1 MKLFKQVLEKNKK
14 ILILYLSIGILLT
27 FLELYQVT
35 YYQKILDAFQYQTLT
50 IKPIIIYGILLLI
63 LTILGYIDNYPEQK
77 LKHGL
82 YLDFK
87 LQSLR
92 KMKTI
97 DYLEYQKLGTG
108 NLIQKIEEGATS
120 STNIIMN
127 FYLNVFRKL
136 LPTSLFSLIFIYQVK
151 KELTL
156 FILVGY
162 LFVILITNLILK
174 RLYNL
179 KEDILVNSEYLNKH
193 LVRGFMELVVFR
205 TNKKYD
211 MEIEITES
219 GIKNIVNN
227 KVKIKLVHELFFTLF
242 ELLVSILQVLI
253 LSFSVLKSNLSVG
266 AVVTIIALIGKSY
279 QPIAIFNVEY
289 VDYKLNKIAVKRYLD
304 FLNLKDD
311 SNLTTGKK
319 LKKFTPTITLKNIT
333 YKYPDSKKI
342 LINNLNLTI
351 KKYEKLAIV
360 GETGSGKSTIIKLI
374 IGLLKDYQG
383 EILISN
389 ENLSNLNLNDLYNNI
404 TYISQESPIFDGT
417 LRENIVFD
425 KKISDQEIIKV
436 LKLVSLEKFYQHLEN
451 GLDTELGEKGIKMSG
466 GERQRVALARLF
478 FEESSIVILD
488 EATSAMDNITEK
500 EVMTNIMTNS
510 KDKTLIIIAHRLE
523 TIKNVDK
530 ILVLSNGKIKE
541 GGTYQELLNKKAY
554 FYNLVNSKK
563 WVSQTLTKNVN
574 LHTFF
579 DIYLYFINTIF
590 MIELISDNK

>member
-14 ILILYLSIGILLT
+14 ILILYLLIGILLT
-27 FLELYQVT
+27 FLELYLVT

-50 IKPIIIYGILLLI
+50 LKPIIIYGILLI
-63 LTILGYIDNYPEQK
+63 VLTILSYIDNYPEQK
-77 LKHGL
+77 LKNGL
-82 YLDFK
+82 FLDFK

-120 STNIIMN
+120 STNIMMN

-136 LPTSLFSLIFIYQVK
+136 LPTALFSLIFIYQVK
-151 KELTL
+151 KELTI
-156 FILVGY
+156 FIFLGY
-162 LFVILITNLILK
+162 LLVIIITNLILK

-179 KEDILVNSEYLNKH
+179 KEKILVNSEYLNKH
-193 LVRGFMELVVFR
+193 LVRGLMELVVFR

-211 MEIEITES
+211 MEIKITED
-219 GIKNIVNN
+219 GIKNIVDN
-227 KVKIKLVHELFFTLF
+227 KVKIKLVHELFFTIF
-242 ELLVSILQVLI
+242 ELIV
-253 LSFSVLKSNLSVG
+253 SVLKVIILAFAVLKTNLSVG
-266 AVVTIIALIGKSY
+266 AVVTVIALISKSY

-289 VDYKLNKIAVKRYLD
+289 VDYRLNRIAVKRYID
-304 FLNLKDD
+304 FLSLKDD

-319 LKKFTPTITLKNIT
+319 LKKLTPTITLKNIT
-333 YKYPDSKKI
+333 YKYPDSKKV

-383 EILISN
+383 QILISN
-389 ENLSNLNLNDLYNNI
+389 EDLSKLNLNDLYNNI

-425 KKISDQEIIKV
+425 KKVPDEEILAF
-436 LKLVSLEKFYQHLEN
+436 LKIVSLEKFYQRLEN
-451 GLDTELGEKGIKMSG
+451 GLDTELGERGIKMSG

-478 FEESSIVILD
+478 FEKSSIVILD
-488 EATSAMDNITEK
+488 EATSALDNITEK

-530 ILVLSNGKIKE
+530 ILVLSSGEIKE
-541 GGTYQELLNKKAY
+541 EGTYQELLNKKNY

-563 WVSQTLTKNVN
+563 WVSQTLTKMQTYT
-574 LHTFF
+574 LFS
-579 DIYLYFINTIF
+579 YCINTIF
-590 MIELISDNK
+590 MIKLTPDNKQ

>member
-14 ILILYLSIGILLT
+14 ILILYLLIGISMT
-27 FLELYQVT
+27 FLELYLVT

-50 IKPIIIYGILLLI
+50 LKPIIIYGILLI
-63 LTILGYIDNYPEQK
+63 ISTVLGYLDNYPTQK

-82 YLDFK
+82 YLEFK
-87 LQSLR
+87 LQALR
-92 KMKTI
+92 KMQTI

-108 NLIQKIEEGATS
+108 SLIQKIEEGATS
-120 STNIIMN
+120 STSVILD
-127 FYLNVFRKL
+127 FYLNVFRTL
-136 LPTSLFSLIFIYQVK
+136 LPTALFSLIFIYQVK

-156 FILVGY
+156 FILIGY
-162 LFVILITNLILK
+162 LLVIIISNLVLK

-179 KEDILVNSEYLNKH
+179 KEKILVNSEYLNRH
-193 LVRGFMELVVFR
+193 LVNGLMELVVFR

-211 MEIEITES
+211 LEIEITEH
-219 GIKNIVNN
+219 GIKNIVDN

-242 ELLVSILQVLI
+242 ELIVSVLQVVI
-253 LSFSVLKSNLSVG
+253 LAYAVKTNLTVG
-266 AVVTIIALIGKSY
+266 AIVTVISLIGKSY

-311 SNLTTGKK
+311 LSLTIGKK
-319 LKKFTPTITLKNIT
+319 LKEISPSITFKNVT
-333 YKYPDSKKI
+333 YKYPDSKKT

-351 KKYEKLAIV
+351 KKGEKIAIV

-383 EILISN
+383 KILISS
-389 ENLSNLNLNDLYNNI
+389 EELAKLNLNELYNHI
-404 TYISQESPIFDGT
+404 TYISQESHIFSGT

-425 KKISDQEIIKV
+425 KKATDEEIQKV
-436 LKLVSLEKFYQHLEN
+436 LKLVFLEKFYQRLEN
-451 GLDTELGEKGIKMSG
+451 GLDTELGERGVKISG

-478 FEESSIVILD
+478 FENTNLIILD
-488 EATSAMDNITEK
+488 EATSALDNITEK
-500 EVMTNIMTNS
+500 KVMTNIMQNS

-530 ILVLSNGKIKE
+530 ILVLSSGEIIEK
-541 GGTYQELLNKKAY
+541 GTYQELLNNKNY

-563 WVSQTLTKNVN
+563 
-574 LHTFF
+574 
-579 DIYLYFINTIF
+579 
-590 MIELISDNK
+590 

>member
-1 MKLFKQVLEKNKK
+1 MKLFKQVLERNKK
-14 ILILYLSIGILLT
+14 ILILYLLIGILLT
-27 FLELYQVT
+27 FLELYLVT
-35 YYQKILDAFQYQTLT
+35 YYQKILDAFQYQNLTL
-50 IKPIIIYGILLLI
+50 KPIIIYGILLVI
-63 LTILGYIDNYPEQK
+63 SAILGYIDNYPEQK
-77 LKHGL
+77 LKDGL

-136 LPTSLFSLIFIYQVK
+136 LPTALFSLIFIYQVK

-179 KEDILVNSEYLNKH
+179 KEKILVNSEFLNKH

-211 MEIEITES
+211 MEIEITEN

-242 ELLVSILQVLI
+242 ELIVSILQVLI
-253 LSFSVLKSNLSVG
+253 LSISVLKSNLSVG

-289 VDYKLNKIAVKRYLD
+289 VDYKLNRIAVKRYLD

-319 LKKFTPTITLKNIT
+319 LKKFTPKITLKNIT
-333 YKYPDSKKI
+333 YKYPDSKKV
-342 LINNLNLTI
+342 LLN
-351 KKYEKLAIV
+351 
-360 GETGSGKSTIIKLI
+360 
-374 IGLLKDYQG
+374 
-383 EILISN
+383 
-389 ENLSNLNLNDLYNNI
+389 NLNLNDLYNNI

-425 KKISDQEIIKV
+425 NKATDAEIIKV
-436 LKLVSLEKFYQHLEN
+436 LKLVSLEKYYQHLEK
-451 GLDTELGEKGIKMSG
+451 GLDTELGERGIKMSG

-478 FEESSIVILD
+478 FEKSSIVILD

-530 ILVLSNGKIKE
+530 ILVLSSGEIKE
-541 GGTYQELLNKKAY
+541 EGTYQELLNKKNY

-563 WVSQTLTKNVN
+563 
-574 LHTFF
+574 
-579 DIYLYFINTIF
+579 
-590 MIELISDNK
+590 

>member
-136 LPTSLFSLIFIYQVK
+136 LTTSLFSLIFIYQVK

-253 LSFSVLKSNLSVG
+253 LSISVLKSNLSVG

-289 VDYKLNKIAVKRYLD
+289 VDYKLNRIAVKRYLD

-383 EILISN
+383 QILISN

-436 LKLVSLEKFYQHLEN
+436 LKLVSLEKFYQHLEK
-451 GLDTELGEKGIKMSG
+451 GLDTELGERGIKMSG

-500 EVMTNIMTNS
+500 EVMTNIMKNA
-510 KDKTLIIIAHRLE
+510 KDRTLIIIAHRLE

-530 ILVLSNGKIKE
+530 ILVLSNGEIKE
-541 GGTYQELLNKKAY
+541 EGTYQELLNKKAY

-563 WVSQTLTKNVN
+563 
-574 LHTFF
+574 
-579 DIYLYFINTIF
+579 
-590 MIELISDNK
+590 

>member
-211 MEIEITES
+211 MEIEITEN
-219 GIKNIVNN
+219 GIKDIVNN

-266 AVVTIIALIGKSY
+266 AVVTIITLIGKSY

-311 SNLTTGKK
+311 SNLTIGKK
-319 LKKFTPTITLKNIT
+319 LKHFTPTITFKNVT

-342 LINNLNLTI
+342 LITNLNLTI

-436 LKLVSLEKFYQHLEN
+436 LKLVSLEKFYLHLEK
-451 GLDTELGEKGIKMSG
+451 GLDTELGERGIKMSG

-488 EATSAMDNITEK
+488 EATSALDNITEK
-500 EVMTNIMTNS
+500 EVMTNIMANA

-530 ILVLSNGKIKE
+530 ILVLSNGEIKE
-541 GGTYQELLNKKAY
+541 EGTYQELLNKKAY

-563 WVSQTLTKNVN
+563 WVSQTLTK
-574 LHTFF
+574 T
-579 DIYLYFINTIF
+579 
-590 MIELISDNK
+590 

>member
-35 YYQKILDAFQYQTLT
+35 YYQKILDAFQNQTLT

-120 STNIIMN
+120 STSVIMD
-127 FYLNVFRKL
+127 FYLNVFRTL
-136 LPTSLFSLIFIYQVK
+136 LPTAIFSLIFIYQVK

-162 LFVILITNLILK
+162 LFVIIITNLILK

-179 KEDILVNSEYLNKH
+179 KEKILINSEYLNKH

-211 MEIEITES
+211 MEIEITET

-242 ELLVSILQVLI
+242 ALIVSILQVLI
-253 LSFSVLKSNLSVG
+253 LAFAVLKSTLSVG
-266 AVVTIIALIGKSY
+266 AIVTVIALIGKSY

-289 VDYKLNKIAVKRYLD
+289 VDYKLNKISVKRYLD

-311 SNLTTGKK
+311 SNLTIGKK
-319 LKKFTPTITLKNIT
+319 LKRFTPTITFKNVT

-342 LINNLNLTI
+342 LITNLNLTI

-436 LKLVSLEKFYQHLEN
+436 LKLVSLEKFYLRLEN
-451 GLDTELGEKGIKMSG
+451 GLETELGERGIKMSG

-478 FEESSIVILD
+478 FEESSIIILD

-500 EVMTNIMTNS
+500 NVMTNIMKNA
-510 KDKTLIIIAHRLE
+510 KDKTLIILAHRLE

-530 ILVLSNGKIKE
+530 ILVLSNGEIKE
-541 GGTYQELLNKKAY
+541 EGTYQELLNKKNY

-563 WVSQTLTKNVN
+563 
-574 LHTFF
+574 
-579 DIYLYFINTIF
+579 
-590 MIELISDNK
+590 

>member
-50 IKPIIIYGILLLI
+50 LTPIIIYGILLI
-63 LTILGYIDNYPEQK
+63 ISNILGYLDNYPEQK

-92 KMKTI
+92 KMQTI

-120 STNIIMN
+120 STSVIMD
-127 FYLNVFRKL
+127 FYLNVFRTL
-136 LPTSLFSLIFIYQVK
+136 LPTAIFSLIFIYQVK

-162 LFVILITNLILK
+162 LFVIIITNLILK

-179 KEDILVNSEYLNKH
+179 KEKILINSEYLNKH

-211 MEIEITES
+211 MEIEITET

-242 ELLVSILQVLI
+242 ALIVSILQVLI
-253 LSFSVLKSNLSVG
+253 LAFAVLKSTLSVG
-266 AVVTIIALIGKSY
+266 AIVTVIALIGKSY

-289 VDYKLNKIAVKRYLD
+289 VDYKLNKISVKRYLD

-311 SNLTTGKK
+311 SNLTIGKK
-319 LKKFTPTITLKNIT
+319 LKRFTPTIAFKNVT

-342 LINNLNLTI
+342 LITNLNLTI

-389 ENLSNLNLNDLYNNI
+389 ENLSNLNLKDLYNNI

-436 LKLVSLEKFYQHLEN
+436 LKLVSLEKFYLRLEN

-478 FEESSIVILD
+478 FEESSIIILD
-488 EATSAMDNITEK
+488 EATSALDNITEK
-500 EVMTNIMTNS
+500 EVMTNIMENS

-530 ILVLSNGKIKE
+530 ILVLSSGEIKE
-541 GGTYQELLNKKAY
+541 EGTYQELLNKKDY
-554 FYNLVNSKK
+554 FYELVNSKK
-563 WVSQTLTKNVN
+563 
-574 LHTFF
+574 
-579 DIYLYFINTIF
+579 
-590 MIELISDNK
+590 

>member
-1 MKLFKQVLEKNKK
+1 MKLFKQVLERNKK
-14 ILILYLSIGILLT
+14 ILILYLLIGISMT
-27 FLELYQVT
+27 FLELYLVT
-35 YYQKILDAFQYQTLT
+35 YYQKILDGFQYQTLT
-50 IKPIIIYGILLLI
+50 LKPIIIYGILLI
-63 LTILGYIDNYPEQK
+63 ISTIFGYLDNYPEQK

-92 KMKTI
+92 KMQTI

-120 STNIIMN
+120 STSVILD
-127 FYLNVFRKL
+127 FYLNVFRTL
-136 LPTSLFSLIFIYQVK
+136 LPTALFSLIFIYQVK

-156 FILVGY
+156 FILIGY
-162 LFVILITNLILK
+162 LFVIIISNLILK
-174 RLYNL
+174 KLYNL
-179 KEDILVNSEYLNKH
+179 KEKILVNSEFLNRH
-193 LVRGFMELVVFR
+193 LVNGLMELVVFR

-211 MEIEITES
+211 LEIEITEH
-219 GIKNIVNN
+219 GIKNIVDN

-242 ELLVSILQVLI
+242 ELIVSVLQVVI
-253 LSFSVLKSNLSVG
+253 LAYAVKTNLTVG
-266 AVVTIIALIGKSY
+266 AIVTVISLIGKSY

-311 SNLTTGKK
+311 LSLTTGKK
-319 LKKFTPTITLKNIT
+319 LKKFSPSITFKNVT
-333 YKYPDSKKI
+333 YKYPDSRKT
-342 LINNLNLTI
+342 LISHLNLTI
-351 KKYEKLAIV
+351 KKGEKVAIV

-383 EILISN
+383 KILISS
-389 ENLSNLNLNDLYNNI
+389 EELVKLNLNELYNHI
-404 TYISQESPIFDGT
+404 TYISQESPIFSGT

-425 KKISDQEIIKV
+425 KKATDEEIQKV
-436 LKLVSLEKFYQHLEN
+436 LKLVSLEKFYRHLEN
-451 GLDTELGEKGIKMSG
+451 GLDTELGERGIKISG

-478 FEESSIVILD
+478 FENTNLIILD
-488 EATSAMDNITEK
+488 KATSALDNITEK
-500 EVMTNIMTNS
+500 EIMNNIMQNS

-530 ILVLSNGKIKE
+530 ILVLSNGEIIEK
-541 GGTYQELLNKKAY
+541 GTYQELLNKKNY

-563 WVSQTLTKNVN
+563 
-574 LHTFF
+574 
-579 DIYLYFINTIF
+579 
-590 MIELISDNK
+590 